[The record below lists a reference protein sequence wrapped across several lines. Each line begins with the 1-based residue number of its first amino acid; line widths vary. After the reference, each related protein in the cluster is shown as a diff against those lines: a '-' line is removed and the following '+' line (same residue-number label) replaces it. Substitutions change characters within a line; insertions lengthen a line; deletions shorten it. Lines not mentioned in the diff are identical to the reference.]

1 MGVEQY
7 DEWHEQCHLD
17 DDGIGSPWHD
27 MAIEHMPSLS
37 GKAVLEVAC
46 GRGQF
51 AQWLTE
57 QGAEVTAADFSPAAV
72 EIARRVAPLAA
83 IEVAD
88 IQALPWP
95 DEHFDV
101 VVSQET
107 LEHLPSPEQGL
118 RELIRVL
125 KRDGT
130 LILTGP
136 NYLSLMGLARGLLRL
151 EGKRYSELGQPINQP
166 LTLIGQWR
174 RVRALGLEVEVVD
187 SVNQLFPIPRWRM
200 VRIQVLEHPHRL
212 MRWFNYNTLIRA
224 RKR

>member
-1 MGVEQY
+1 M
-7 DEWHEQCHLD
+7 
-17 DDGIGSPWHD
+17 
-27 MAIEHMPSLS
+27 
-37 GKAVLEVAC
+37 
-46 GRGQF
+46 
-51 AQWLTE
+51 
-57 QGAEVTAADFSPAAV
+57 
-72 EIARRVAPLAA
+72 
-83 IEVAD
+83 
-88 IQALPWP
+88 
-95 DEHFDV
+95 
-101 VVSQET
+101 
-107 LEHLPSPEQGL
+107 
-118 RELIRVL
+118 L

-187 SVNQLFPIPRWRM
+187 SVNQLFPIPRWRT
-200 VRIQVLEHPHRL
+200 VRIQVLEHPHKL

>member
-1 MGVEQY
+1 MGVEQD

-107 LEHLPSPEQGL
+107 LEHLPSPEQRASRVDPGAQT
-118 RELIRVL
+118 RWHADPDRPELPQP
-125 KRDGT
+125 D
-130 LILTGP
+130 
-136 NYLSLMGLARGLLRL
+136 GLARGLLRL

-187 SVNQLFPIPRWRM
+187 SVNQLFPIPRWRT

-212 MRWFNYNTLIRA
+212 MRWFYYNTLIRA